1 MKFVFLFLNFQLNN
15 FYKIIF
21 FEDVAIWM
29 EVG

>member
-1 MKFVFLFLNFQLNN
+1 MKFVFLLLDFQLNN